1 MCTANIRFPVYF
13 SKFVSRISCFEY
25 VFPFTKSLEFMSQE
39 KFYSPSW
46 NNKTTYKIMFCK
58 QWDQWSLCGGKTFR
72 GTWENLQCLKER
84 EIQEEISRLSWKAK
98 TEIPENQRHIE
109 VSDYVPQRRENFQL
123 GECLRI
129 YRLIRLPFKYPTW
142 TEQKLYG
149 SRVKRT
155 TPWLKVKMSDTHRSQ
170 ASCLFPFPKLE
181 RLRNQGRLVE
191 HL

>member
-1 MCTANIRFPVYF
+1 MAQNKTKVTLLLLLLFSNSKLTQFMCTANIRFPVYF

-109 VSDYVPQRRENFQL
+109 VSGLCPAKEREL
-123 GECLRI
+123 
-129 YRLIRLPFKYPTW
+129 PTW
-142 TEQKLYG
+142 
-149 SRVKRT
+149 R
-155 TPWLKVKMSDTHRSQ
+155 MSQ
-170 ASCLFPFPKLE
+170 NL
-181 RLRNQGRLVE
+181 
-191 HL
+191 